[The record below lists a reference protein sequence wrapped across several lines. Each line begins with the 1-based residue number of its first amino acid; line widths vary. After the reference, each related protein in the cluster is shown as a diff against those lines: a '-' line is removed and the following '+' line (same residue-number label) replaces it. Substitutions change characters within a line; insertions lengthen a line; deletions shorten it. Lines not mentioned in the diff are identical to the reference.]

1 MKVSQFFLTTVFAAL
16 FFMSSSDAACI
27 CVNHTAGKHCGQSRL
42 LSGCKYDY
50 IYQCNG
56 VYGSPAYEYGPCRKG
71 CIQESI
77 SRDHCRL

>member
-1 MKVSQFFLTTVFAAL
+1 MKVPVFPYHRLCCSL
-16 FFMSSSDAACI
+16 FHVFQRCACI

-71 CIQESI
+71 CIQES
-77 SRDHCRL
+77 RFQGTTAGY